1 MIQCC
6 AREGCRL
13 YQKRLFFAVALIT
26 AGVLARPLMAAP
38 TVKKLGGVASSTFL
52 DKDTQIRT
60 PILSQRAPSLRLS
73 GATTKSSTVTG
84 GTKPA
89 SKSQNAAESARLP
102 GLHGNILKGLG
113 SKLSANNQSSS
124 GGKDN
129 SELLQRIIDLEAD
142 MATKQETLE
151 PGDGID
157 INGATIRL
165 TEDITNL
172 PDRIDTISQD
182 IDDLNEK
189 IEAAGLDGE
198 YYTKE
203 QIDTGYYNKAYLDP
217 ILSQITNAKVAKDFD
232 PSFLHPGQPPKVQP

>member
-1 MIQCC
+1 M
-6 AREGCRL
+6 

-73 GATTKSSTVTG
+73 GATGKSTTKTNNNIKT
-84 GTKPA
+84 T
-89 SKSQNAAESARLP
+89 SKTTNAADSARLP
-102 GLHGNILKGLG
+102 GLHGNLMKGIS
-113 SKLSANNQSSS
+113 SKLVANKDAQPS
-124 GGKDN
+124 GDKTSG
-129 SELLQRIIDLEAD
+129 LTQRIIDLEAD

-189 IEAAGLDGE
+189 IEAAGLYGE

-232 PSFLHPGQPPKVQP
+232 PGFLHPGQPPKVQP

>member
-1 MIQCC
+1 M
-6 AREGCRL
+6 
-13 YQKRLFFAVALIT
+13 YQKRLFFAVALIM
-26 AGVLARPLMAAP
+26 AGVLAHPLMAAP
-38 TVKKLGGVASSTFL
+38 TVKKLGGVDSSTFL
-52 DKDTQIRT
+52 DKDTQVRT
-60 PILSQRAPSLRLS
+60 PILNQRAPSLRLS
-73 GATTKSSTVTG
+73 SATTKSSTITG
-84 GTKPA
+84 GTKTA
-89 SKSQNAAESARLP
+89 SKSQNATDSARLP
-102 GLHGNILKGLG
+102 GLHGNLMKGIS
-113 SKLSANNQSSS
+113 SKLVANKDAQPS
-124 GGKDN
+124 GDKTSG
-129 SELLQRIIDLEAD
+129 LTQRIIDLEAD

-157 INGATIRL
+157 INGAMIRL

-189 IEAAGLDGE
+189 IEAAGLYGE

-232 PSFLHPGQPPKVQP
+232 PGFLHPGQPPKVQP

>member
-1 MIQCC
+1 M
-6 AREGCRL
+6 
-13 YQKRLFFAVALIT
+13 YQKRLFFAVVLIT

-38 TVKKLGGVASSTFL
+38 TVKKLSGATSDSFAGKGTPA
-52 DKDTQIRT
+52 RT
-60 PILSQRAPSLRLS
+60 SILTQRAPSLRLS
-73 GATTKSSTVTG
+73 GTTTKSALQTTND
-84 GTKPA
+84 TKNTNTA
-89 SKSQNAAESARLP
+89 SKSQNATNSARLP
-102 GLHGNILKGLG
+102 GLHGNLMKGLA
-113 SKLSANNQSSS
+113 SKLATNGQSSS
-124 GGKDN
+124 GGNDN

-217 ILSQITNAKVAKDFD
+217 ILSQISSDNIVKDFS
-232 PSFLHPGQPPKVQP
+232 PKIFEQPPKAQP

>member
-1 MIQCC
+1 M
-6 AREGCRL
+6 

-26 AGVLARPLMAAP
+26 AGVLAHPLMAAP
-38 TVKKLGGVASSTFL
+38 TVKKLGGVDSSTFL
-52 DKDTQIRT
+52 DKDTQVRT
-60 PILSQRAPSLRLS
+60 PILNQRAPSLRLS
-73 GATTKSSTVTG
+73 GPTGKSTTKTNNNIKT
-84 GTKPA
+84 T
-89 SKSQNAAESARLP
+89 SKTTNTADSARLP
-102 GLHGNILKGLG
+102 GLHGNLMKGIS
-113 SKLSANNQSSS
+113 SKLVANKDAQPSDDKTS
-124 GGKDN
+124 G
-129 SELLQRIIDLEAD
+129 LTQRIIDLEAD

-189 IEAAGLDGE
+189 IEAAGLYGE

-232 PSFLHPGQPPKVQP
+232 PGFLHPGQPPKVQP

>member
-1 MIQCC
+1 M
-6 AREGCRL
+6 
-13 YQKRLFFAVALIT
+13 YQKRLFFVVALIT

-38 TVKKLGGVASSTFL
+38 TVKKLGGTTSDSFAG
-52 DKDTQIRT
+52 KGIPART
-60 PILSQRAPSLRLS
+60 LTLNQRAPSLRLS
-73 GATTKSSTVTG
+73 NAATKSTTITND
-84 GTKPA
+84 TKNTTQKKT
-89 SKSQNAAESARLP
+89 SAADSARLP
-102 GLHGNILKGLG
+102 GLHGNLLKGL
-113 SKLSANNQSSS
+113 STKLSENNKSS

-129 SELLQRIIDLEAD
+129 SDLLQRVIDLEAD
-142 MATKQETLE
+142 MATKQESLE
-151 PGDGID
+151 PGNGID
-157 INGATIRL
+157 INGNQISL